1 MSQENFGL
9 LKIISSGLEC
19 KNSNRKTIKIL
30 MFFAIQIVGLPL
42 TLALITLSLINIPSS
57 AKNNPSESPDKSAR
71 NPGLNLSENIAVPNS
86 SVTQTDWSTYGYDV
100 RRTGYNPQENIL
112 SANNVSGLRE
122 LWTFELNGVT
132 NTQPIYA
139 SGVKVN
145 GASADIVYVGDE
157 QGFLYAV
164 NAATG
169 KQIWSKNLGAQ
180 QTKCD
185 DLPGGVFGVTGTP
198 SLDRATNRLY
208 ASGGNGDVYALDMST
223 GEIASG
229 WPVPLVNPSLEH
241 VYGAINIHNGK
252 LYATTAS
259 YCDLGKYKG
268 RVFAVDTATA
278 KVQGQFTPTGET
290 GPAGGGIWGMAG
302 ASIDPSSTQGGS
314 GNIYVAVGNAKFI
327 PENYRYANHVVRL
340 DSSLNVTQSNYPNPS
355 LLGVLPLDL
364 DFGATPLLFQSTSCP
379 KPLLAVENKS
389 GTLYLYD
396 RDNIQSGP
404 LQKLQMADVFKAPE
418 GQFIGIPAFS
428 LLTNKVY
435 VSNSS
440 DSNFGVY
447 KHGMVALEVQNDCR
461 LKLAW
466 QSTMGPNAQ
475 APYSPPTVANGVVY
489 QGDGVGSTVRA
500 YNASNGNQLWST
512 TFSGG
517 SPVFAAPTV
526 VNGRLYVGAWDKKLH
541 AFGL

>member
-9 LKIISSGLEC
+9 LKIMDSALDC
-19 KNSNRKTIKIL
+19 KDSNRKTITSLI
-30 MFFAIQIVGLPL
+30 FFAMRLVRLPL
-42 TLALITLSLINIPSS
+42 TLALLTLSLLNIPSY
-57 AKNNPSESPDKSAR
+57 AKNYSSSSQLKSVSDA
-71 NPGLNLSENIAVPNS
+71 GLNFEANAAVPNLEA
-86 SVTQTDWSTYGYDV
+86 TQIDWPTYGYDA
-100 RRTGYNPQENIL
+100 RRTGYNPQENTL
-112 SANNVSGLRE
+112 SVSNVGSLRE

-139 SGVKVN
+139 SGVNVN
-145 GASADIVYVGDE
+145 GVSTSIVYVGDE

-169 KQIWSKNLGAQ
+169 KQIWSQNLGVQ

-185 DLPGGVFGVTGTP
+185 DLPGGVFGVTSTP

-223 GEIASG
+223 GKIASG

-241 VYGAINIHNGK
+241 VYGAINIFNGK
-252 LYATTAS
+252 LYAAAAS

-268 RVFAVDTATA
+268 RVLAVDTATA
-278 KVQGQFTPTGET
+278 RVTEQFIPTGEP

-302 ASIDPSSTQGGS
+302 VSIDA
-314 GNIYVAVGNAKFI
+314 GNVYAAVGNAKFI

-340 DSSLNVTQSNYPNPS
+340 DSSLNVISSNYPNES
-355 LLGVLPLDL
+355 FIGVLPLDL
-364 DFGATPLLFQSTSCP
+364 DFGATPLLLQSTSCP
-379 KPLLAVENKS
+379 KPLLAVQNKS

-396 RDNIQSGP
+396 QDNIQSGP
-404 LQKLQMADVFKAPE
+404 LQKLQLANIFKAPE

-428 LLTNKVY
+428 PATNFVY
-435 VSNSS
+435 VSNPS
-440 DSNFGVY
+440 DSTLGTY
-447 KHGMVALEVQNDCR
+447 KHGMVALEVQNNCR

-489 QGDGVGSTVRA
+489 QADGVGSTVRA
-500 YNASNGNQLWST
+500 YNASNGNLLWST
-512 TFSGG
+512 TFPGTH
-517 SPVFAAPTV
+517 PVFAAPTV
-526 VNGRLYVGAWDKKLH
+526 VNGNLYIGAWDKKLH